1 MFHRQ
6 SQSLRQVTD
15 VEDAL
20 IQSGGTAG
28 LIGAIYALIQA
39 VKQHK
44 AKSNG
49 GTTYD
54 RLRLCEHKLQELT
67 EEVSGLRDKLK
78 ATHRDLCEFREDVRI
93 YFAKQETR
101 EEIRREMQ
109 K

>member
-1 MFHRQ
+1 M
-6 SQSLRQVTD
+6 
-15 VEDAL
+15 EDAL
-20 IQSGGTAG
+20 IQSGTTGGMIA
-28 LIGAIYALIQA
+28 ALWALVAA

-49 GTTYD
+49 GTAYD
-54 RLRLCEHKLQELT
+54 RLRLCEHKLAELT
-67 EEVSGLRDKLK
+67 EEVSALKDKITS
-78 ATHRDLCEFREDVRI
+78 THRDLCDFREVVRI

>member
-1 MFHRQ
+1 M
-6 SQSLRQVTD
+6 
-15 VEDAL
+15 EDAL

-67 EEVSGLRDKLK
+67 EDVSEMRDKLQVL
-78 ATHRDLCEFREDVRI
+78 HRDVCEFREQVRVYI
-93 YFAKQETR
+93 ARSEAR
-101 EEIRREMQ
+101 DEVRREM
-109 K
+109 KK

>member
-1 MFHRQ
+1 
-6 SQSLRQVTD
+6 

-20 IQSGGTAG
+20 LQSGGTAG
-28 LIGAIYALIQA
+28 LIGVLWALVQAI
-39 VKQHK
+39 KQHK

-49 GTTYD
+49 GTAYD

-67 EEVSGLRDKLK
+67 EEVSGLKDKITS
-78 ATHRDLCEFREDVRI
+78 THRDLCEFREDVRI

>member
-1 MFHRQ
+1 M
-6 SQSLRQVTD
+6 
-15 VEDAL
+15 EDAL
-20 IQSGGTAG
+20 IQSGTTGGMIA
-28 LIGAIYALIQA
+28 ALWALVAA

-49 GTTYD
+49 GTAYD
-54 RLRLCEHKLQELT
+54 RLRLCEHKLAELT
-67 EEVSGLRDKLK
+67 EEVSALKDKITS
-78 ATHRDLCEFREDVRI
+78 THRDLCEFREDVRI

>member
-1 MFHRQ
+1 M
-6 SQSLRQVTD
+6 
-15 VEDAL
+15 EDAL
-20 IQSGGTAG
+20 IQSGTTGGMIA
-28 LIGAIYALIQA
+28 ALWALVAA

-49 GTTYD
+49 GTAYD

-67 EEVSGLRDKLK
+67 EEVSGLKDKITS
-78 ATHRDLCEFREDVRI
+78 THRDLCEFREDVRI

-101 EEIRREMQ
+101 EEVRREMN